1 MGLFSWSNIW
11 IYLLADFTGGAA
23 AALAFRYQNPEDL
36 DRAHPHLHLAVHA
49 SDASHPSS

>member
-11 IYLLADFTGGAA
+11 IYLLADFARGAA
-23 AALAFRYQNPEDL
+23 GALGFHYLNPDDL
-36 DRAHPHLHLAVHA
+36 DRADPHLLLPVHA